1 MMARLALSLLA
12 AALMGLLAIGCLRWR
27 HAGVPGT
34 RLWLGSLAAGMGLGL
49 SSVAFF
55 LWIAVAG
62 APSAAFPVAEL
73 AVLLLLAG
81 LAAHVRRGRV
91 ATPPTPDG
99 DGSAPPH
106 PLLLIAVWLSLGC
119 AMVAFIAHAAS
130 NPQGG
135 WDAWMTWNMHARAIV
150 RGGAH
155 WREVLAGLPT
165 WSHPDYP
172 LLVPTSV
179 ARIWT
184 YLGRETP
191 FGPASVA
198 MAFTFA
204 TVGLLYASLS
214 IVRSSTQGCLAALV
228 LLSTKFFIL
237 HGTSQYADVPFAF
250 FMLATVALLVLAQ
263 VWSDER
269 PRFLL
274 LAGAAAGLAAWT
286 KNEGLLL
293 LPAVLL
299 AYGWTIAANGRA
311 VLLRDARAFAIGLV
325 PVLVMVAWFK
335 LLVTSSND
343 LMADQ
348 GLRQTAARLLEGGR
362 YVQVLAGLAR
372 GALDVSGQGL
382 LALLLLVY
390 WFCAGPAPAGP
401 WRVGARMAARA
412 LALVLLGYVLVL
424 LTAPGPL
431 LATNIRSINRLLL
444 QLWPSALFA
453 YFLRL
458 RTAEEAAL
466 SGWPSRGA
474 HPAPTAASP
483 SPTSS
488 EAS

>member
-1 MMARLALSLLA
+1 MARLAASLLA
-12 AALMGLLAIGCLRWR
+12 AALTGILAIGCLRWW
-27 HAGVPGT
+27 HAAVPRA
-34 RLWLGSLAAGMGLGL
+34 RLWLGSLAAGMGVGL
-49 SSVAFF
+49 SSLAFF

-62 APSAAFPVAEL
+62 APSAAFTVAEL
-73 AVLLLLAG
+73 VLLSLLAG
-81 LAAHVRRGRV
+81 LAFHVRRGCGS
-91 ATPPTPDG
+91 TPTTDQ

-106 PLLLIAVWLSLGC
+106 PLLVIAVWLSLGC
-119 AMVAFIAHAAS
+119 AVVAFIAHSAG

-172 LLVPTSV
+172 LLVPGSV
-179 ARIWT
+179 ARTWS
-184 YLGRETP
+184 YVGRETP

-198 MAFTFA
+198 MLFTFA

-214 IVRSSTQGCLAALV
+214 IVRSPTQGCLAALV

-250 FMLATVALLVLAQ
+250 FVLATVSLLALAQ
-263 VWSDER
+263 VWPQDR
-269 PRFLL
+269 PRLLL

-299 AYGWTIAANGRA
+299 GYGWTVGAGGRA
-311 VLLRDARAFAIGLV
+311 VLLRDARAFAIGLA
-325 PVLVMVAWFK
+325 PILVMVAWFK

-348 GLRQTAARLLEGGR
+348 GLSQTAARLLEGGR

-401 WRVGARMAARA
+401 WRVGARAAARA
-412 LALVLLGYVLVL
+412 LTLVLLGYVVVL
-424 LTAPGPL
+424 LAAPEPL

-466 SGWPSRGA
+466 SGWPSRVA
-474 HPAPTAASP
+474 DPAPTVASP
-483 SPTSS
+483 SPTSV
-488 EAS
+488 